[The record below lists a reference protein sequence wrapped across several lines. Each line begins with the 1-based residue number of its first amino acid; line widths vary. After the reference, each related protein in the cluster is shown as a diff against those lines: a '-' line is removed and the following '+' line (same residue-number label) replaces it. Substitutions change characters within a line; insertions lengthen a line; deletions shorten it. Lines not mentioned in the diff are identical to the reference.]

1 VSRGHTAC
9 NWRRSMSHR
18 VLFTALALSALPLT
32 ACLATHQTESLSVEA
47 TLSSVTLA
55 QDCATQG
62 EPGGAF
68 AGDCAEDSDS
78 CGGWCTQS
86 SLQIHLVA
94 GAEGE
99 EVPFEIVSVRVVDS
113 ESHLVGALSTR
124 NARVFADDG
133 YASWDQTIAPSETLD
148 VTYDTTAPDWYASG
162 ARLGWGET
170 YDVEVVVRIDGVE
183 RTLHGQAMREPEIVT

>member
-1 VSRGHTAC
+1 
-9 NWRRSMSHR
+9 MSHR

-47 TLSSVTLA
+47 SLSSVTLA
-55 QDCATQG
+55 QDCAARG

-68 AGDCAEDSDS
+68 AGDCAEGADS
-78 CGGWCTQS
+78 CGSWCTQS

-94 GAEGE
+94 SAEGE
-99 EVPFEIVSVRVVDS
+99 EVPFEIVSVRVVDA
-113 ESHLVGALSTR
+113 EAHLVGALTSR
-124 NARVFADDG
+124 NPRVFADDG
-133 YASWDQTIAPSETLD
+133 YTSWDETLAPGETLD

-170 YDVEVVVRIDGVE
+170 FDVEVVVRIDGVE
-183 RTLHGQAMREPEIVT
+183 RTLRGEAMREPEIVT

>member
-1 VSRGHTAC
+1 
-9 NWRRSMSHR
+9 MSHR
-18 VLFTALALSALPLT
+18 VLFAALALSALPLT

-55 QDCATQG
+55 QDCAVRG

-68 AGDCAEDSDS
+68 AGDCAEGADS
-78 CGGWCTQS
+78 CGSWCTQS

-94 GAEGE
+94 SADGE
-99 EVPFEIVSVRVVDS
+99 EVPFEAVSVRVTDS

-133 YASWDQTIAPSETLD
+133 YASWDQTIAPGETLD

-162 ARLGWGET
+162 ARLGGGET

-183 RTLHGQAMREPEIVT
+183 RTLRGEAMREPEIVT